1 MQTVTIS
8 ILKGFEALKN
18 VPDEQLQWLIDNS
31 RERFLQDG
39 EQLTTP
45 GQRIAG
51 PHFIIKGRLQLY
63 IIQNGSKR
71 ELTTFGTGDI
81 TGYLPYSRAVVA
93 TATSH
98 AIGELHL
105 LSFPTER
112 IREMIKDHFEG
123 MDKFRYHRDQCR

>member
-51 PHFIIKGRLQLY
+51 AAFY
-63 IIQNGSKR
+63 
-71 ELTTFGTGDI
+71 
-81 TGYLPYSRAVVA
+81 Y
-93 TATSH
+93 
-98 AIGELHL
+98 
-105 LSFPTER
+105 
-112 IREMIKDHFEG
+112 
-123 MDKFRYHRDQCR
+123 

>member
-1 MQTVTIS
+1 
-8 ILKGFEALKN
+8 
-18 VPDEQLQWLIDNS
+18 LQ
-31 RERFLQDG
+31 E
-39 EQLTTP
+39 
-45 GQRIAG
+45 

-123 MDKFRYHRDQCR
+123 MDNFDIIEINAGEESKDINFCIGIWKMLDRFWRRPQKLADKPGRRRDKRYGRICRVYI